1 MVLDLDITYIFTITS
16 YFLPSI
22 DPDIGQQEMTDF
34 PSRAAE
40 YLNEQK
46 LGWMGMQASKN

>member
-1 MVLDLDITYIFTITS
+1 MVLDLDIMYIFTITS

-22 DPDIGQQEMTDF
+22 DPGIGQQEMTDF

-40 YLNEQK
+40 YPNEKK